1 MKMSFL
7 QKIKEVFTK
16 EYKQETEYR
25 DFVEKNV
32 NRFKL
37 KSEERLDLSERLKS
51 LEDNNLQSNFQVKT
65 DSNSTIDVEDEYLK

>member
-1 MKMSFL
+1 MSFL

-51 LEDNNLQSNFQVKT
+51 LEDNNFQSNFQVKS

>member
-1 MKMSFL
+1 MSFL

-51 LEDNNLQSNFQVKT
+51 LEDNNFQSNFQVKT
-65 DSNSTIDVEDEYLK
+65 DSNSTIDVENEYLK

>member
-1 MKMSFL
+1 MKMRFL

-51 LEDNNLQSNFQVKT
+51 LEDNNFQSNFQVKA
-65 DSNSTIDVEDEYLK
+65 DSNSTIDVEDE

>member
-1 MKMSFL
+1 MSFL

-51 LEDNNLQSNFQVKT
+51 LEDNNFQSNFQVKT

>member
-1 MKMSFL
+1 MSFL

-37 KSEERLDLSERLKS
+37 KSQERLDLSERLKS
-51 LEDNNLQSNFQVKT
+51 LEDNNFQSNFQVKT

>member
-1 MKMSFL
+1 MSFL

-51 LEDNNLQSNFQVKT
+51 LEDNNFQSNFQVKT
-65 DSNSTIDVEDEYLK
+65 DSNSTMDVEDEYLK

>member
-1 MKMSFL
+1 MEMRFL

-51 LEDNNLQSNFQVKT
+51 LEDNNFQSNFQVKA

>member
-1 MKMSFL
+1 MEMSFL

-16 EYKQETEYR
+16 EYKQETKYR

-51 LEDNNLQSNFQVKT
+51 LEDNNFQSNFQVKA
-65 DSNSTIDVEDEYLK
+65 DSNSTIDVEDE

>member
-51 LEDNNLQSNFQVKT
+51 LEDNNFQSNFQVKT
-65 DSNSTIDVEDEYLK
+65 DSNSTIDVENEYLK

>member
-1 MKMSFL
+1 MEMSFL

-51 LEDNNLQSNFQVKT
+51 LEDNNFQSNFQVKA

>member
-1 MKMSFL
+1 MSFL

-16 EYKQETEYR
+16 QYKQETEYR
-25 DFVEKNV
+25 DFVEKNA

-51 LEDNNLQSNFQVKT
+51 LEDNNFQSSFQVKA

>member
-1 MKMSFL
+1 MRFL

-51 LEDNNLQSNFQVKT
+51 LEDNNFQSNFQVKA

>member
-1 MKMSFL
+1 MSFL

>member
-1 MKMSFL
+1 MSFL

-32 NRFKL
+32 KRFKL

-51 LEDNNLQSNFQVKT
+51 LEDNNFQSNFQVKA

>member
-1 MKMSFL
+1 MSFL

-51 LEDNNLQSNFQVKT
+51 LENNNFQSNFQVKA

>member
-1 MKMSFL
+1 MEMSFL

-51 LEDNNLQSNFQVKT
+51 LENNNFQSNFQVKA

>member
-1 MKMSFL
+1 MEMSFL

-16 EYKQETEYR
+16 EYKQETKYR

-51 LEDNNLQSNFQVKT
+51 LEDNNFQSNFQVKA

>member
-1 MKMSFL
+1 MSFL

-51 LEDNNLQSNFQVKT
+51 LEDNNLQSNFQVKA

>member
-1 MKMSFL
+1 MSFL

-37 KSEERLDLSERLKS
+37 KREERLDLSERLKS
-51 LEDNNLQSNFQVKT
+51 LEDNNFQSNFQVKA

>member
-1 MKMSFL
+1 MSFL
-7 QKIKEVFTK
+7 RKIKEVFTK

-51 LEDNNLQSNFQVKT
+51 LEDNNFQSNFQVKA

>member
-1 MKMSFL
+1 MSFL

-32 NRFKL
+32 NIFKL

-51 LEDNNLQSNFQVKT
+51 LEDNNFQSNFQVKT

>member
-1 MKMSFL
+1 MRFL
-7 QKIKEVFTK
+7 KKIKEVFTK

-51 LEDNNLQSNFQVKT
+51 LEDNNFQSNFQVKA

>member
-1 MKMSFL
+1 MSFL

-51 LEDNNLQSNFQVKT
+51 LEDNNFQSNFQVKA

>member
-1 MKMSFL
+1 MKMRFL

-51 LEDNNLQSNFQVKT
+51 LEDNNFQSNFQVKA

>member
-1 MKMSFL
+1 MRFL
-7 QKIKEVFTK
+7 QKIKKVFTK

-51 LEDNNLQSNFQVKT
+51 LEDNNFQSNFQVKA

>member
-1 MKMSFL
+1 MSFL

-32 NRFKL
+32 NRL
-37 KSEERLDLSERLKS
+37 
-51 LEDNNLQSNFQVKT
+51 
-65 DSNSTIDVEDEYLK
+65 

>member
-1 MKMSFL
+1 MSFL

-16 EYKQETEYR
+16 EYKQETKYR

-51 LEDNNLQSNFQVKT
+51 LEDNNFQSNFQVKA

>member
-1 MKMSFL
+1 MSFL

-32 NRFKL
+32 NIFKL

-51 LEDNNLQSNFQVKT
+51 LEDNNFQSNFQVKT
-65 DSNSTIDVEDEYLK
+65 DSNSTIDVENEYLK

>member
-1 MKMSFL
+1 MSFI

-51 LEDNNLQSNFQVKT
+51 LEDNNFQSNFQVKA

>member
-1 MKMSFL
+1 MSFL

-37 KSEERLDLSERLKS
+37 KSEERLDLSE
-51 LEDNNLQSNFQVKT
+51 
-65 DSNSTIDVEDEYLK
+65 

>member
-1 MKMSFL
+1 MSFL

-16 EYKQETEYR
+16 EYKQETKYR

-51 LEDNNLQSNFQVKT
+51 LEDNNFQSNFQVKT

>member
-51 LEDNNLQSNFQVKT
+51 LEDNNFQSNFQVKT

>member
-51 LEDNNLQSNFQVKT
+51 LEDNNFQSNFQVKA